1 MLRSNDYKSVIRRER
16 GKMISFN
23 DYNYFKKLYEKIEK
37 IEIINLHD
45 FFNLKMK
52 ELENGK

>member
-23 DYNYFKKLYEKIEK
+23 DYNYFKELYRQC
-37 IEIINLHD
+37 EIPNIKN
-45 FFNLKMK
+45 FFL
-52 ELENGK
+52 ELNKNG